1 MNKENVPFEI
11 FVRIDMGA
19 PHPSTSILLRC
30 VEFWRNLTGM
40 VNIRETEKR
49 LATQMHIGLFGY
61 LKATLGFSKGQQME
75 SLGSPLNSWTSLKH
89 HWNLHF
95 DGNSALKFLH
105 LMWKALFLY
114 PQFCRGGGS
123 DCQSEVLTT
132 TLGSTSTG
140 PTSERGREGWNQ
152 RMGTPFFPI
161 KLTRKAMTCSL
172 QKSSNKK
179 LPLSTNHWPL
189 LKKKNV
195 PSPNSEVPDLLP
207 NLCSSCGSPGV
218 PEALWSTSLPKNR
231 RC

>member
-11 FVRIDMGA
+11 FVRIDMGT
-19 PHPSTSILLRC
+19 PHPSISILLRC

-95 DGNSALKFLH
+95 DGNSALKFLL

-132 TLGSTSTG
+132 TLGSTFTG
-140 PTSERGREGWNQ
+140 PTSERGRKGWNQ

-172 QKSSNKK
+172 QKKFKQKTSTFNKSLATLEK
-179 LPLSTNHWPL
+179 EKCALP
-189 LKKKNV
+189 K
-195 PSPNSEVPDLLP
+195 
-207 NLCSSCGSPGV
+207 
-218 PEALWSTSLPKNR
+218 LWSSRPSTQPL
-231 RC
+231 